1 LTLDTLLRYWPL
13 TVRLARTVERI
24 QPQIVHVYGTEYAY
38 GLAALRVSRPVL
50 VSIQGIIS
58 LIRNHAPSL
67 FYTLQSPIEKK
78 VVRNTRCFDSRTDW
92 ANEYIRSQNPD
103 AKIYK
108 LSRAV
113 NAVFFSEQPAAKG
126 MNLLFV
132 GRVERVKG
140 IEDAL
145 QAFAIIHREIPS
157 VRLLVAGRGSDTY
170 VTAMRT
176 YSRILGISDH
186 VEWLGQRTAVE
197 LAGLYAQC
205 SLLLHPTHI
214 DNSPNSVAE
223 AMAAGL
229 PVVASN
235 VGGIPSMVDDGVNG
249 KLVKSG
255 DPQALAKVVLT
266 LLRDDGLRCAI
277 SAQAREKA
285 EALFRPDRVA
295 EETMKIYRAM
305 L

>member
-1 LTLDTLLRYWPL
+1 
-13 TVRLARTVERI
+13 
-24 QPQIVHVYGTEYAY
+24 
-38 GLAALRVSRPVL
+38 
-50 VSIQGIIS
+50 
-58 LIRNHAPSL
+58 
-67 FYTLQSPIEKK
+67 
-78 VVRNTRCFDSRTDW
+78 
-92 ANEYIRSQNPD
+92 
-103 AKIYK
+103 
-108 LSRAV
+108 V

-176 YSRILGISDH
+176 YSRILGISNH